1 MSEPEQ
7 NKKEDAMSHLQRRTA
22 SSIALLVTFL
32 MFCGLVQVEK
42 AFAGPISVRVTGTF
56 LSPEAAKEGV
66 NVIVFYYRGID
77 YPFRTDEVKM
87 MDSSIKEAT
96 GKLREI
102 GQPNIIVYGGEG
114 AVAAISEHGTVGN
127 KYTLEGTVYV
137 ADRIFQIHSATFIPK
152 SK

>member
-1 MSEPEQ
+1 
-7 NKKEDAMSHLQRRTA
+7 MSHSQRRTA
-22 SSIALLVTFL
+22 LSIVLLAAFL
-32 MFCGLVQVEK
+32 LFSGLAEVEK

-56 LSPEAAKEGV
+56 LSPEEAKEGV
-66 NVIVFYYRGID
+66 NIVVFYYRGVE

-87 MDSSIKEAT
+87 MDASIKEAT

-127 KYTLEGTVYV
+127 KYTLEGVVYV
-137 ADRIFQIHSATFIPK
+137 ADRIFQLHSATFIPK